1 MHQNIRERLLFSL
14 ITIILELSLVF
25 GFNIAHSRTL
35 IIVLFMLFLLI
46 GAIVDS
52 SDERFTPREKNISW
66 SFLYGTICAGVIM
79 CAVLVTVMHRQ
90 GG

>member
-14 ITIILELSLVF
+14 TTIILELSLVF
-25 GFNIAHSRTL
+25 GFNISHSRTL

-79 CAVLVTVMHRQ
+79 CAVLVTVMYRQ